1 MALQQ
6 LPGVTGFV
14 VDRISSNDKR
24 AIGKFT
30 DANHLHSFHQ
40 AYPQD
45 YDKKIISLYSQTSL
59 YANDFLNMLSGS
71 TPFLLEDGKMEWQWD
86 MEIPYQFPEIVEVPS
101 DTLSQDKVG
110 IAGKEFDL
118 ILNTNEFKKND
129 IVIIGSKRYGQR
141 LSVVADPK
149 QAQARTFIYTF
160 TLVSPIPENDY
171 VNKTFLQAG
180 VNIEKSHNNLG
191 EFDQDMSG
199 LRPLGDKMRL
209 YESMGAGVGIEHGIT
224 AWADDMR
231 FDGAYSPDGKPLDIL
246 VYMQKQRGEKPV
258 SANMIRW
265 EPFIEAQ
272 MRKELLEMKVNKMIW
287 AQPGPVKTGGTRQEI
302 KKESAGVHWRMKNSG
317 NYWGFNRG
325 EFSVNMLR
333 TAFGD
338 LFYRRVPMGKRQVK
352 LYTNEAGFN
361 IFQQAVKED
370 AFGSG
375 LTFIADE
382 RFVQGSGQNL
392 VYNFAF
398 SSMVTRETGKVEL
411 VHLQELDLP
420 QTNIEFGQNK
430 MSTPIFMIF
439 DVSAPDGGVSRN
451 VREVRKKGVPNMTW
465 GYIDGR
471 RSHLGAFASQGHQAS
486 SKFNGYE
493 IFMEAQYDVFVE
505 DVSRTFLIEELPA
518 F

>member
-1 MALQQ
+1 MAQQQ

-40 AYPQD
+40 QYPQD

-71 TPFLLEDGKMEWQWD
+71 TPFLLENGNMEWQWD
-86 MEIPYQFPEIVEVPS
+86 MEIPYQFPELVEVPV
-101 DTLSQDKVG
+101 DTLAQDKVG
-110 IAGKEFDL
+110 IDGKEFDL
-118 ILNTNEFKKND
+118 VINTAEFKKNAV
-129 IVIIGSKRYGQR
+129 VILGSKRWGQR
-141 LSVVADPK
+141 ISAVSDPRP
-149 QAQARTFIYTF
+149 AGARIWVQTF
-160 TLVSPIPENDY
+160 TLISPTPENDY
-171 VNKTFLQAG
+171 VNKTFLQPG
-180 VNIEKSHNNLG
+180 VNLELSHHNIG
-191 EFDQDMSG
+191 EFDQDLGG
-199 LRPLGDKMRL
+199 LRPMGDKMRL
-209 YESMGAGVGIEHGIT
+209 YESMGAATGLEHKIT
-224 AWADDMR
+224 SWADDIH
-231 FDGAYSPDGKPLDIL
+231 FDGKTDKMGNPADVL
-246 VYMQKQRGEKPV
+246 VYINKQRGEKPV
-258 SANMIRW
+258 SANLVRW

-272 MRKELLEMKVNKMIW
+272 MRKQMLEEKVSKMIW
-287 AQPGPVKTGGTRQEI
+287 AHPGTVKTAGTRQEV
-302 KKESAGVHWRMKNSG
+302 KKESAGVHYRMKNSG

-338 LFYRRVPMGKRQVK
+338 IFYRRVPVAQRKVK

-375 LTFIADE
+375 LTFVADE

-398 SSMVTRETGKVEL
+398 SSLITRETGKVEL

-420 QTNIEFGQNK
+420 QTNLEFGQNK
-430 MSTPIFMIF
+430 MSAPIFMVF
-439 DVSAPDGGVSRN
+439 DVSGQDQGMKSN
-451 VREVRKKGVPNMTW
+451 VREVRKKGVPTTTW
-465 GYIDGR
+465 GYVDGR
-471 RSHLGAFASQGHQAS
+471 RSHLGAFASQGHSAGN
-486 SKFNGYE
+486 KFPGYE
-493 IFMEAQYDVFVE
+493 IFMEAHYDVFIE
-505 DVSRTFLIEELPA
+505 DVSKTFLIEELPA
-518 F
+518 Y